1 MSNPLKAAYNEPNN
15 LERDAS
21 SVSEGRPAE
30 VRAVQKSDY
39 GLRGCKRGYRLAGDI
54 CPLGTGCGGA
64 AERRFG
70 EVVSILRRIVT
81 NGAIV
86 IHTQRLK
93 SDLGGNLLS

>member
-39 GLRGCKRGYRLAGDI
+39 GLRG
-54 CPLGTGCGGA
+54 
-64 AERRFG
+64 
-70 EVVSILRRIVT
+70 
-81 NGAIV
+81 
-86 IHTQRLK
+86 
-93 SDLGGNLLS
+93 